1 MLRTSRIILVV
12 LSLATVLFTY
22 LVFTGVKVDYRYENF
37 FPKGD
42 TEIEYFQKFSKQ
54 FGSDNDFLIIGMEN
68 KKGIFHRD
76 FLQNV
81 NALADSISRLESVT
95 QVISPTKNLNYFK
108 AGDFGDIQELPYLHF
123 DDESLYRKDSIRIF
137 SNEQLVGTFFSDD
150 RKALSIYVKTKDR
163 LAKKPSD
170 KLLKDLERLF
180 KQFKFDELHAI
191 SRIKAQ
197 AHFIEVLGSE
207 LKLFIS
213 ASILLLMV
221 VLWFSFRSILGVVLP
236 LITVLVSLVWTL
248 AVMYF
253 TGKDLNVLTSLLPTM
268 VFIVGMSDVVHILT
282 NYIEELR
289 LGKSKE
295 EALKSTIKEV
305 GFATFLTCV
314 STAIGFFTLMT
325 ANIEPVQDFGLYCGI
340 GVIIAYL
347 MSFLLLPSV
356 LLNVRTPKIVLRQG
370 NDIRWQKA
378 LRTTLL
384 WTIKYPKRILIIAG
398 VVTILSFVA
407 MFNIKIDNFLLEDLS
422 NDDPVKQDFAY
433 FEDKFGGARPLEVVI
448 ELKDSSLN
456 VFDYGVL
463 CKIDSLEKYLAKH
476 YELVNITSPLTF
488 IKEANKAQ
496 HSASQKF
503 YVLPDSPEKYL
514 SLKEKLE
521 LFGAFDKTADILKN
535 YLSKDG
541 RSIRISGKMLDLGG
555 HRMIELN
562 KGFYA
567 YSAKVIDSKKM
578 NVHLTG
584 TAHLLDLNNESLSKN
599 MIYGLWLSV
608 GFIALIV
615 GWQFRSIK
623 MVIICIIPNIIPGFV
638 VAGFMGIADIHLR
651 VSTSIIFSI
660 AFGIAV
666 DDTIHIMSRL
676 KQEMNKGKSFFYA
689 LKRTYLSTGKAVVV
703 TSVILSCGFLTL
715 LLSDFTSSFYVGLLV
730 GLTLLIAI
738 ICEMLLLPVLLI
750 YFFKDRGKD

>member
-1 MLRTSRIILVV
+1 
-12 LSLATVLFTY
+12 
-22 LVFTGVKVDYRYENF
+22 
-37 FPKGD
+37 
-42 TEIEYFQKFSKQ
+42 
-54 FGSDNDFLIIGMEN
+54 
-68 KKGIFHRD
+68 
-76 FLQNV
+76 
-81 NALADSISRLESVT
+81 
-95 QVISPTKNLNYFK
+95 
-108 AGDFGDIQELPYLHF
+108 
-123 DDESLYRKDSIRIF
+123 
-137 SNEQLVGTFFSDD
+137 
-150 RKALSIYVKTKDR
+150 
-163 LAKKPSD
+163 
-170 KLLKDLERLF
+170 
-180 KQFKFDELHAI
+180 
-191 SRIKAQ
+191 
-197 AHFIEVLGSE
+197 
-207 LKLFIS
+207 
-213 ASILLLMV
+213 
-221 VLWFSFRSILGVVLP
+221 
-236 LITVLVSLVWTL
+236 
-248 AVMYF
+248 
-253 TGKDLNVLTSLLPTM
+253 
-268 VFIVGMSDVVHILT
+268 
-282 NYIEELR
+282 
-289 LGKSKE
+289 
-295 EALKSTIKEV
+295 
-305 GFATFLTCV
+305 
-314 STAIGFFTLMT
+314 
-325 ANIEPVQDFGLYCGI
+325 
-340 GVIIAYL
+340 
-347 MSFLLLPSV
+347 
-356 LLNVRTPKIVLRQG
+356 
-370 NDIRWQKA
+370 
-378 LRTTLL
+378 
-384 WTIKYPKRILIIAG
+384 
-398 VVTILSFVA
+398 